1 MRSRT
6 RTAVAAQLWV
16 PRNCLKS
23 PLMVISEK
31 SDFDVMAHPEAEWAS
46 QQNLLIFNFFYF
58 AIF

>member
-1 MRSRT
+1 
-6 RTAVAAQLWV
+6 
-16 PRNCLKS
+16 
-23 PLMVISEK
+23 MVISEK